1 MVLTNSIQNQNSKG
15 KYKTEAELSQ
25 TSTKV
30 TTIVYLINSFNTRNM
45 LSPICRALIYDYVIN
60 IHLNII
66 IY

>member
-1 MVLTNSIQNQNSKG
+1 MVLTNSIQNQNSKR

-30 TTIVYLINSFNTRNM
+30 TTIVYLINIFNTRNM

>member
-1 MVLTNSIQNQNSKG
+1 MVLTNNIQNQNSKG
-15 KYKTEAELSQ
+15 KHKTEAELSQ

-30 TTIVYLINSFNTRNM
+30 TTIVYLINMFNTREI
-45 LSPICRALIYDYVIN
+45 LSPICRALIYDYVTN

>member
-1 MVLTNSIQNQNSKG
+1 MVLTNNIQNQNSKG

-30 TTIVYLINSFNTRNM
+30 TTIVYLINMFNTREI
-45 LSPICRALIYDYVIN
+45 LSPICRALIYDYVTN